1 VKPILKYLACAL
13 LLLFLQNSIV
23 SATDFQTTDIKVKLS
38 KGRGTIYNLLNS
50 ISNQTGYMFIY
61 DSRLF
66 DNDKVVRIPSGEFQ
80 LDKAVQI
87 ITGDIRLETQ
97 LIGNHILISLP
108 VITEIPPAK
117 DTTNLTKET
126 YTPYFTMEGTIKDRI
141 TGEAVP
147 YATISLSGIN
157 MGTVSNLDGNF
168 KFILPDSL
176 SGSNIKISHLGYV
189 TREISAELLNGR
201 RVTLL
206 LDQRLIPLQEVVIRV
221 VDPVRTLREA
231 LQKRAANYSS
241 APVYHTSFYR
251 EGVEYKE
258 NMSHTEAV
266 FKIYKTGYQSSISSE
281 QVKLLKMRKFTNI
294 DEKDT
299 LVAKIKSSVYSSLLL
314 DVIKNPPDFL
324 SPETFGQYNYSHTDI
339 TVIDDRRVLVISF
352 TQKEHI
358 TEPLYQGEIFI
369 DAATL
374 AIVKAIF
381 RINPAYVKKT
391 SDIFVLKRGKN
402 VEIVPTSI
410 EYMVSFKPFKDTFY
424 VQHIRGDLNFRVRR
438 AKRLFSSEMHA
449 WFEMVNCETIT
460 ENVTPIPRSERL
472 PVRDILFETSYVYD
486 EDFWGN
492 FNTILPENE
501 ITQIIKKYN
510 FNNSVNPND
519 NKPVGQITR

>member
-1 VKPILKYLACAL
+1 MKPTLKYIAYTMML
-13 LLLFLQNSIV
+13 LILRSSFVHAV
-23 SATDFQTTDIKVKLS
+23 SFQTQEENFQTTDIKVKLS
-38 KGRGTIYNLLNS
+38 RGRGTIYNLLNT
-50 ISNQTGYMFIY
+50 ISVQTGYMFIY

-80 LDKAVQI
+80 LDKAVHI
-87 ITGDIRLETQ
+87 ITGDTRLETQ
-97 LIGNHILISLP
+97 LIGSHILISLP

-117 DTTNLTKET
+117 DTASLTNEI
-126 YTPYFTMEGTIKDRI
+126 YTPYFTMEGTVKDRI
-141 TGEAVP
+141 SGEPVQ

-176 SGSNIKISHLGYV
+176 MDSNIKISHLGYV
-189 TREISAELLNGR
+189 TREISAELLKGK

-206 LDQRLIPLQEVVIRV
+206 LDQRLIPLQEIVIRV
-221 VDPVRTLREA
+221 VDPVKTIRDA
-231 LQKRAANYSS
+231 MQKRAVNYSS
-241 APVYHTSFYR
+241 VPVYHTSFYR

-258 NMSHTEAV
+258 NLSHTEAV

-281 QVKLLKMRKFTNI
+281 QVKLFKMRKFTNI

-314 DVIKNPPDFL
+314 DVVKNPPDFL
-324 SPETFGQYNYSHTDI
+324 SPETFGLYNYSHTDI
-339 TVIDDRRVLVISF
+339 TVIDDRRVLVFSF

-358 TEPLYQGEIFI
+358 TEPLYQGEIYI

-374 AIVKAIF
+374 AIVRANF
-381 RINPAYVKKT
+381 RINPAYVNKT

-402 VEIVPTSI
+402 VEIIPTNI
-410 EYMVSFKPFKDTFY
+410 EYMVSFKPFNDTFY
-424 VQHIRGDLNFRVRR
+424 VHHIRGDLNFRVRR

-460 ENVTPIPRSERL
+460 ENVIPIPRNERL

-486 EDFWGN
+486 VDFWGN
-492 FNTILPENE
+492 FNTILPEDE
-501 ITQIIKKYN
+501 ITQIIRKYN
-510 FNNSVNPND
+510 F
-519 NKPVGQITR
+519 